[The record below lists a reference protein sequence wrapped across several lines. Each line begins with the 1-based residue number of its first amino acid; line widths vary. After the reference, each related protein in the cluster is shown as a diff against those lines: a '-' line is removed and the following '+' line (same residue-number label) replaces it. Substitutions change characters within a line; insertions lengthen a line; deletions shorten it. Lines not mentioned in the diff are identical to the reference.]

1 VPYDVYSPMVIAM
14 IKALNP
20 TTADRC
26 LPIVMQRGADDRM
39 NLEVDPGDPDLVR
52 LRSATYRALLRD
64 CSRVQAS
71 AAAVTCPAW
80 LRGRP
85 RELWKP
91 LLALADAAGDATG
104 RDALL
109 ALALDHVRERDE
121 ASPEVYALIAA
132 LGRRLAGLQDQ
143 AVYPADL
150 AEELRQRLGWRDAPT
165 PHAVGHW
172 LRSLGLRGRHTREGA
187 EYRVTAEELAAV
199 TSRHTP
205 QSIVTSSPSPD
216 NPAK

>member
-1 VPYDVYSPMVIAM
+1 FVPRVEGKDDRRTVVPYDVYSPMVIAM

-20 TTADRC
+20 TPADRG
-26 LPIVMQRGADDRM
+26 LPSVMQRGADDRM

-71 AAAVTCPAW
+71 AAAGTLPAS
-80 LRGRP
+80 RGARR

-91 LLALADAAGDATG
+91 LRALAEAAGDATG

-150 AEELRQRLGWRDAPT
+150 AEELRPRLGWRGAPT
-165 PHAVGHW
+165 RHA
-172 LRSLGLRGRHTREGA
+172 
-187 EYRVTAEELAAV
+187 
-199 TSRHTP
+199 
-205 QSIVTSSPSPD
+205 
-216 NPAK
+216 